1 MSQNQ
6 KQIQKYAKLIY
17 QPQGSKKELDAL
29 IYYKGAGYSTI
40 HNLLRN
46 EQETIYPMLISEF
59 LGEKQESL
67 DYLLRKYYDKVLKF
81 IYAID
86 RLFRKN
92 RVLSKKQVV
101 YRGIKRNNYQL
112 RQMETLEKSGSILE
126 KSYMSTS
133 FNPLFSFT
141 WVSPSYEV
149 EEMMML
155 EFELPVGTPYL
166 IVGWD
171 VVNPTKE
178 AIKHSEMEL
187 LLPRGCVLHLIE
199 KKEKNYSFQIT
210 FENILKHK
218 KYKILTYKCRIEY
231 TGEPDVP
238 SANEYMETV
247 NFEATSTS
255 DFSKIYLSP

>member
-6 KQIQKYAKLIY
+6 KQIQKYVKLIY
-17 QPQGSKKELDAL
+17 QPQGSKKELDA
-29 IYYKGAGYSTI
+29 IVFYKGAGYSTI

-46 EQETIYPMLISEF
+46 EPETIYPWHITDLLSD
-59 LGEKQESL
+59 KQESL
-67 DYLLRKYYDKVLKF
+67 DYLLRKYYDNLLKHV
-81 IYAID
+81 YALD
-86 RLFRKN
+86 RVFRKN
-92 RVLSKKQVV
+92 RVLEKKQVV
-101 YRGIKRNNYQL
+101 YRGIKRDNYQL
-112 RQMETLEKSGSILE
+112 GQMETLEKSGSILE

-133 FNPLFSFT
+133 FNPMYSFI
-141 WVSPSYEV
+141 WASPTHDV
-149 EEMMML
+149 KHMIML

-171 VVNPTKE
+171 VFNPTKE

-187 LLPRGCVLHLIE
+187 LLPRGCILHLIE

-238 SANEYMETV
+238 SANEYMETMR
-247 NFEATSTS
+247 FEATS